1 MGLTSEKTDAR
12 IRKTL
17 IQTKLDKQ
25 SDTKSE
31 ITKLEGRLKESRVP
45 GGRRAVERQVAALKA
60 GLLPKELEKELEKE
74 SDLVGELLS
83 TLGESIEGLDA
94 DMQIAFKERSSVIK
108 DSKLKGFKVSGAAG
122 SRKFT
127 DLGYFEKKQLQY
139 QKFRK
144 RIDDKLASVRKGLG
158 TFFSRGNI
166 SLMLNTLKASFAF
179 LGYALLVIL
188 GIGLIVYTMK
198 RTGIWDKIAEFIKVK
213 WPEFRIYFELIWQ
226 AATVIFEGFISYFK
240 GIWNIIKGL
249 YTGDNTLI
257 SKGLKLMLGGARKI
271 LEGTLV
277 VLGALLGLY
286 IKLLVTS
293 FTIGIGTVLGKL
305 GELKDAILD
314 KAGNVGGGA
323 VMGALG
329 TGLII
334 TGLAAAGIIATPAL
348 ATVATVMGVGA
359 IGGMIYG
366 GLKDDKENSAKG
378 MASGGTILGGGQ
390 FLVGENGPE
399 LVTLPGGTSVTNN
412 TNTRS
417 ALGPTINVHVN
428 GRLGAS
434 DQELN
439 EIARKIGN
447 KINIEMNRFNSRGY
461 RA

>member
-1 MGLTSEKTDAR
+1 
-12 IRKTL
+12 
-17 IQTKLDKQ
+17 
-25 SDTKSE
+25 
-31 ITKLEGRLKESRVP
+31 
-45 GGRRAVERQVAALKA
+45 
-60 GLLPKELEKELEKE
+60 
-74 SDLVGELLS
+74 
-83 TLGESIEGLDA
+83 
-94 DMQIAFKERSSVIK
+94 
-108 DSKLKGFKVSGAAG
+108 
-122 SRKFT
+122 
-127 DLGYFEKKQLQY
+127 
-139 QKFRK
+139 
-144 RIDDKLASVRKGLG
+144 
-158 TFFSRGNI
+158 
-166 SLMLNTLKASFAF
+166 MLNTLKASFAF